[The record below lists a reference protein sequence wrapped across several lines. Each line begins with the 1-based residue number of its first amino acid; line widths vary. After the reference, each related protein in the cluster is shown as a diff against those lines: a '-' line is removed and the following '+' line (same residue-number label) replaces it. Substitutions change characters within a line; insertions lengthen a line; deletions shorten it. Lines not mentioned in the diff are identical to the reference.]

1 MGNVNPSSL
10 IFQIQIILDYWMN
23 ASRVRKKEKLKN
35 EDQRKE

>member
-1 MGNVNPSSL
+1 M
-10 IFQIQIILDYWMN
+10 QIILDYWIN